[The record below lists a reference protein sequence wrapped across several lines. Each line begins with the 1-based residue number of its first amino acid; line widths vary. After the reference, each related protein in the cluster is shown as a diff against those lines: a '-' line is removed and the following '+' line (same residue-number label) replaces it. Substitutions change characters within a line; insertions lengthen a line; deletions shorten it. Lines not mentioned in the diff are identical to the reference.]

1 MKCVR
6 LTKHYKQIAG
16 GHRLEELKLAQIEN
30 AWCVVK
36 NVNDDEVELLEID
49 ENLCRRELSAL
60 DRATF
65 LTRRQDVYQKLHPEV

>member
-1 MKCVR
+1 M
-6 LTKHYKQIAG
+6 
-16 GHRLEELKLAQIEN
+16 AQIEN